1 MYDGKE
7 DREEALSEKPSGF
20 QMVREDDCIA
30 QLQLSAAH
38 FYVSSLIWCLFY
50 QHIECWRVVLVTHS
64 QMMILYRKGLGVV
77 IGKLGL
83 ILFVLIRGYG

>member
-20 QMVREDDCIA
+20 QMAQEDDCME
-30 QLQLSAAH
+30 LQLSTAH

-50 QHIECWRVVLVTHS
+50 QHIESWRVVLVTHS
-64 QMMILYRKGLGVV
+64 QMMVLYRKGHGVV

-83 ILFVLIRGYG
+83 ILFGLIRGYG